1 MGTSQR
7 SQHPWGALM
16 LLLLVLAGPVAAL
29 AAAAAGQAGGAAK
42 GVTSGS
48 HTQQQVSASP
58 AAAAP
63 SPAGA
68 APAAPAPGP
77 AANSDP
83 PPKRV
88 AGVLLGLYQSY
99 AGPVLKAASNFI
111 NFGGMAAE
119 PSPLTLP
126 QCKQTNVLLN
136 EGLFPGA
143 GAWASLTAEQ
153 QARHPVNLVMM
164 QVRQD
169 GSVCRTLAELGKQ
182 RAALVATAA
191 GATAAP
197 VAVTTGATVAA
208 HWATC
213 IAPSQDRHPQHQ
225 QSTEL
230 VGLTRSVDFC
240 CLLSCPD
247 LSWLSCVRLPTWLTG
262 LSVTSHPASL
272 AWGQT

>member
-7 SQHPWGALM
+7 NQYSWGALM

-29 AAAAAGQAGGAAK
+29 AAAAAAGQSAGGAAK
-42 GVTSGS
+42 GVTSAS
-48 HTQQQVSASP
+48 YKQQQVSASP

-68 APAAPAPGP
+68 EAAASVLGP
-77 AANSDP
+77 AANSDH

-126 QCKQTNVLLN
+126 QCKQTDVLLN
-136 EGLFPGA
+136 AGLFPGA

-169 GSVCRTLAELGKQ
+169 ASAGLLQSGKQ
-182 RAALVATAA
+182 RAALVAIAA
-191 GATAAP
+191 EATAAP
-197 VAVTTGATVAA
+197 VAVTTGATAAA
-208 HWATC
+208 HWAT
-213 IAPSQDRHPQHQ
+213 AA
-225 QSTEL
+225 
-230 VGLTRSVDFC
+230 C
-240 CLLSCPD
+240 CPVLS
-247 LSWLSCVRLPTWLTG
+247 
-262 LSVTSHPASL
+262 
-272 AWGQT
+272 